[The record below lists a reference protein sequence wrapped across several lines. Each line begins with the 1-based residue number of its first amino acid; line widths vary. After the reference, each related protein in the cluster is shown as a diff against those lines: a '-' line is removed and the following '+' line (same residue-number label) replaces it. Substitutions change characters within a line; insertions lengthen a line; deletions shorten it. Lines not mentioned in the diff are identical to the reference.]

1 MRVEYINPFV
11 DSAIEVLKKTVT
23 NEIIRGE
30 LSLRNSVTPMMG
42 LALIV
47 GITGQVTGR
56 VVIDMP
62 QDLGL
67 QIASIMNEEKLNNF
81 DDLTNATLTELANMI
96 VANAVTNLHKLGY
109 KFDLT
114 PPALFM
120 GDNLRLSDNKIEA
133 LIVPLKLLN
142 NKIEINVAL
151 KEI

>member
-11 DSAIEVLKKTVT
+11 ESAIEVLKETVT
-23 NEIIRGE
+23 QEVIRGK
-30 LSLRNSVTPMMG
+30 LSLRNSVNSMLG

-67 QIASIMNEEKLNNF
+67 QIASIMNEEELKNF

-96 VANAVTNLHKLGY
+96 VGKAITNLHRLGY

-114 PPALFM
+114 PPTIFM

-133 LIVPLKLLN
+133 LVVPLELLK

-151 KEI
+151 KEV

>member
-1 MRVEYINPFV
+1 MRIEYINPFV
-11 DSAIEVLKKTVT
+11 ESAIEVLKKMVT
-23 NEIIRGE
+23 QDVIRGE
-30 LSLRNSVTPMMG
+30 LSLRNSVSSMLG

-67 QIASIMNEEKLNNF
+67 QIASIMNEENLKEF
-81 DDLTNATLTELANMI
+81 DDLTNATLTELANLI
-96 VANAVTNLHKLGY
+96 VGKAITNLHQLGY

-114 PPALFM
+114 PPTLFM

-133 LIVPLKLLN
+133 LIVPLELLN

-151 KEI
+151 KEF

>member
-1 MRVEYINPFV
+1 MRIEYINPFV
-11 DSAIEVLKKTVT
+11 ESAIEVLKKTVT
-23 NEIIRGE
+23 QDVTRGK
-30 LSLRNSVTPMMG
+30 LSLRKSVSSMLG

-67 QIASIMNEEKLNNF
+67 QIASIMNEEKLINF
-81 DDLTNATLTELANMI
+81 DDLTNSTLTELANMI
-96 VANAVTNLHKLGY
+96 VGKAITNLHRLGY

-114 PPALFM
+114 PPTLFM

-133 LIVPLKLLN
+133 LIVPLELLN

-151 KEI
+151 KEV

>member
-1 MRVEYINPFV
+1 MRIEYINPFV
-11 DSAIEVLKKTVT
+11 ESAIEVLKKTVT
-23 NEIIRGE
+23 QEITRGE
-30 LSLRNSVTPMMG
+30 LSLRNSITSMLG

-47 GITGQVTGR
+47 GLTGQVTGR

-67 QIASIMNEEKLNNF
+67 QIASIMNEEKLENF

-96 VANAVTNLHKLGY
+96 VGNAVTNLHKLGY

-120 GDNLRLSDNKIEA
+120 GDNLRLSDNNIEA
-133 LIVPLKLLN
+133 LIVPLELLN

-151 KEI
+151 KEV

>member
-1 MRVEYINPFV
+1 MRVEYVNPFV
-11 DSAIEVLKKTVT
+11 ESAIEVLKKTVT
-23 NEIIRGE
+23 QQITRGE
-30 LSLRNSVTPMMG
+30 LSLRNSITSMLG

-67 QIASIMNEEKLNNF
+67 QIASIMNEEKLENF

-96 VANAVTNLHKLGY
+96 VGNAVTNLHRLGY

-133 LIVPLKLLN
+133 LIVPLELLN
-142 NKIEINVAL
+142 SKLEINVAL
-151 KEI
+151 KEV

>member
-1 MRVEYINPFV
+1 MRIEYINPFV
-11 DSAIEVLKKTVT
+11 ESAIEVLKKVVT
-23 NEIIRGE
+23 QDVKRGE
-30 LSLRNSVTPMMG
+30 LSLRNSVSSMLG

-67 QIASIMNEEKLNNF
+67 QIASIMNEEELKDFN
-81 DDLTNATLTELANMI
+81 DLTNATLTELANII
-96 VANAVTNLHKLGY
+96 VGKAITNLHRLGY

-114 PPALFM
+114 PPTLFM

-133 LIVPLKLLN
+133 LIVPLELLN

-151 KEI
+151 KEV

>member
-67 QIASIMNEEKLNNF
+67 QIASIMNEEKLNDF

>member
-1 MRVEYINPFV
+1 MRIEYINPFV
-11 DSAIEVLKKTVT
+11 ESAIEVLKKTVT
-23 NEIIRGE
+23 QEITRGE
-30 LSLRNSVTPMMG
+30 LSLRNSITSMLG

-67 QIASIMNEEKLNNF
+67 QIASIMNEEKLENF

-96 VANAVTNLHKLGY
+96 VGNAVTNLHKLGY

-133 LIVPLKLLN
+133 LIVPLELLN

-151 KEI
+151 KEV